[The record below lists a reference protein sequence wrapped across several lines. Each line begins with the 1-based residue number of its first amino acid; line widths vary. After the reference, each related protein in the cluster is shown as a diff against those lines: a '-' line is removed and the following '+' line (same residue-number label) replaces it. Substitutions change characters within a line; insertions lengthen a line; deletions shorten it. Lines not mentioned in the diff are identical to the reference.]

1 MGNEKVK
8 QGQKSE
14 AESSPEGA
22 DKSSPVRC
30 RSEERMEDDAL
41 NDKCF
46 GNDFNNNGQLE
57 LNQLEKGF
65 GAGLSWA
72 ETKTKNPVNGN
83 GSPVLD
89 SIIGVGY
96 NGPEF
101 SVPDGVKMVTVSSGD
116 SVLVTPRA
124 YDDVRD
130 MGLFPNLMASDVNLV
145 QGKSSW
151 VDDVDRRMNARN
163 TIGVPDQCD
172 METARNHSEDES
184 PRDFFPELSPKN
196 ILKMTGFWL
205 KVAST
210 GV

>member
-22 DKSSPVRC
+22 DKSSPVSGC
-30 RSEERMEDDAL
+30 
-41 NDKCF
+41 N
-46 GNDFNNNGQLE
+46 GNFKTLVADHASKSGEGQLE